1 MIELKRI
8 LCPVD
13 LSEFSR
19 RALDHGNL
27 FFFGSTTHHIV
38 REAHCAC

>member
-8 LCPVD
+8 RCPVD

-19 RALDHGNL
+19 RALDHADL